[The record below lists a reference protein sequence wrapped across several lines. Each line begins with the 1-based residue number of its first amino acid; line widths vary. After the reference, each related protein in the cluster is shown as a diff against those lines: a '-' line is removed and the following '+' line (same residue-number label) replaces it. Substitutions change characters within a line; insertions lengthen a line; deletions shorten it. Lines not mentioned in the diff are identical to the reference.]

1 MRLYTTCHCGH
12 TIRLRGSYPT
22 ADEVRRQLGDF
33 VTLHCP
39 HCGQTVHLPYTWIYP
54 VSWGLWGAI
63 GILSAF
69 ILGSVAVMALLQ
81 NAGADIGAVIWIPIV
96 ALAFYVQIAKLETD
110 TIDRFEHSRSMSPSP
125 HLTPEVAATWSDQA
139 LLEWYDIC
147 EPEDLDHANLCERRV
162 YYATILNYEEAPRY
176 MEWFYFYEYNYNPLP
191 DDGTELYLSLMAV
204 GATRHAAIVLEA
216 QEIYLQHKAEV
227 EECVSSVMHDGYQ
240 LLLSMNL
247 FERQDDALAFA
258 YLSEP
263 LMPLVAQY
271 IRQHIPQLEG
281 TNTENNQLIL

>member
-22 ADEVRRQLGDF
+22 ADEVRRPLGDF

-110 TIDRFEHSRSMSPSP
+110 TMDRFEHSRSMSSSP

-139 LLEWYDIC
+139 LLEW
-147 EPEDLDHANLCERRV
+147 
-162 YYATILNYEEAPRY
+162 
-176 MEWFYFYEYNYNPLP
+176 
-191 DDGTELYLSLMAV
+191 
-204 GATRHAAIVLEA
+204 
-216 QEIYLQHKAEV
+216 
-227 EECVSSVMHDGYQ
+227 
-240 LLLSMNL
+240 
-247 FERQDDALAFA
+247 
-258 YLSEP
+258 
-263 LMPLVAQY
+263 
-271 IRQHIPQLEG
+271 
-281 TNTENNQLIL
+281 